1 MIWFILALVCFVL
14 YFVYIYNKLVVG
26 KNRVEEAKAD
36 IDVQLKRRF
45 DLIPNLIETVKG
57 YKEYESDTFARI
69 TELRTRAISE
79 KDFKEVDEINKEISK
94 ELRSL
99 FINVEAY
106 PELKANTNFL
116 NLQEELVDTENKIQA
131 ARRFYNNVVK
141 EFNIL
146 TEVLPSNLVA
156 TLLRYR
162 RFDMLSI
169 GDDERENIKVEF

>member
-69 TELRTRAISE
+69 TELRTKAISE

>member
-1 MIWFILALVCFVL
+1 VL

>member
-1 MIWFILALVCFVL
+1 M
-14 YFVYIYNKLVVG
+14 G

-69 TELRTRAISE
+69 TELRTKAMAG
-79 KDFKEVDEINKEISK
+79 KDLKEVDEINKEISK
-94 ELRSL
+94 ELRGL
-99 FINVEAY
+99 FVNVEAY

-116 NLQEELVDTENKIQA
+116 NLQEELADTENKIQA
-131 ARRFYNNVVK
+131 SRRFYNNMVK

-146 TEVLPSNLVA
+146 TEILPSNLVA

-162 RFDMLSI
+162 KFEMLSI